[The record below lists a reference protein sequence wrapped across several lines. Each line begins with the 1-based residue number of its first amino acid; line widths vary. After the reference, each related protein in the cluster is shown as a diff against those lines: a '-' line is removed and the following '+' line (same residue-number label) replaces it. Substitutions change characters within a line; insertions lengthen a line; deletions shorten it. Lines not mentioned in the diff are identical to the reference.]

1 MIDIRLPNITGTTE
15 REQLVQVKSYL
26 HQLAEQLQWALQNV
40 DTNNNTSVVMPTA
53 RSLVPSSGNASG
65 EINAQATFASIKSLI
80 IKSAEIVDAYY
91 DEINAKLEGIYVAKS
106 DFGTYVEQTNALIE
120 ANSKGIT
127 QTYTNVQTIES
138 NVGSINT
145 TVQTLE
151 SNVGGIN
158 TTIQTLGGTVETLGG
173 TVQTLDSTIQDVDG
187 KVAGV
192 ESKVTEVEEKVS
204 TVETEVGTVKDKVST
219 VETEVGTVKDKVST
233 VETEVGAVKED
244 VKTVGDQVVAVDG
257 KVDTVAEEAS
267 TNLHDVKIGL
277 QENLNALSGAV
288 SDQGTALQDVK
299 DGAEK
304 SIAAVQDSVDGLS
317 GDIDTVK
324 DDVDKKTKAL
334 DEAIKATNVVVATV
348 TGTIKTGELYK
359 DEMGLPVFGLEIGQ
373 RNTIDGV
380 ETFNK
385 YARFVSNRLS
395 FYDSGGYEVAYI
407 SDSKLYITHAE
418 ITLSFKHGGFVDT
431 VMAGR
436 VVTKWVGGN

>member
-1 MIDIRLPNITGTTE
+1 MIDIRLPNITGSTE
-15 REQLVQVKSYL
+15 REQLVQMKSYL

-40 DTNNNTSVVMPTA
+40 DTSNNAPVVMPTA
-53 RSLVPSSGNASG
+53 RSLAPSSGNVSG

-91 DEINAKLEGIYVAKS
+91 DEINEKLIGEYEALS
-106 DFGTYVEQTNALIE
+106 DFGAFREYTE
-120 ANSKGIT
+120 AEFKKTST
-127 QTYTNVQTIES
+127 SFEQTYTNVQTLQS
-138 NVGSINT
+138 
-145 TVQTLE
+145 
-151 SNVGGIN
+151 
-158 TTIQTLGGTVETLGG
+158 
-173 TVQTLDSTIQDVDG
+173 
-187 KVAGV
+187 
-192 ESKVTEVEEKVS
+192 
-204 TVETEVGTVKDKVST
+204 
-219 VETEVGTVKDKVST
+219 
-233 VETEVGAVKED
+233 
-244 VKTVGDQVVAVDG
+244 TVGDI
-257 KVDTVAEEAS
+257 DTTLYDAKA
-267 TNLHDVKIGL
+267 GL

-288 SDQGTALQDVK
+288 SAQETALQDVK

-304 SIAAVQDSVDGLS
+304 SIADVQNSVDGLS
-317 GDIDTVK
+317 GDIDDVK

-373 RNTIDGV
+373 RNTIDDV

-418 ITLSFKHGGFVDT
+418 ITSSFKLGGFVDT
-431 VMAGR
+431 VMADGR
-436 VVTKWVGGN
+436 VVTKWVGGNS

>member
-1 MIDIRLPNITGTTE
+1 MIDIRLPNITGSTE

-91 DEINAKLEGIYVAKS
+91 DEINARLEGLYVAQS

-127 QTYTNVQTIES
+127 QTYTNVQTLQS
-138 NVGSINT
+138 TVGDIDT
-145 TVQTLE
+145 TVQTL
-151 SNVGGIN
+151 GG
-158 TTIQTLGGTVETLGG
+158 TVQTIDSTVQTIGGTVETLGG
-173 TVQTLDSTIQDVDG
+173 TVQTLDSTIQTVDG
-187 KVAGV
+187 KVAGVEGKVTGV
-192 ESKVTEVEEKVS
+192 ESKVTEVEGKVS

-219 VETEVGTVKDKVST
+219 VEGEVST
-233 VETEVGAVKED
+233 VKND

-267 TNLHDVKIGL
+267 TNLHDAKTGL

-288 SDQGTALQDVK
+288 SDQETALQDVK

-304 SIAAVQDSVDGLS
+304 SIAAVQNSVDGLS

-373 RNTIDGV
+373 RNTVDGV

-418 ITLSFKHGGFVDT
+418 ITSSFKLGGFVDT
-431 VMAGR
+431 VMADGR

>member
-15 REQLVQVKSYL
+15 REQLVQMKSYL

-53 RSLVPSSGNASG
+53 RSLAPVASG
-65 EINAQATFASIKSLI
+65 SPSQSDPQATFASIKSLI

-91 DEINAKLEGIYVAKS
+91 DEINARLEGLYVAQS
-106 DFGTYVEQTNALIE
+106 DFGTYVEETNALIE

-127 QTYTNVQTIES
+127 QTYTNVQTLQS
-138 NVGSINT
+138 TVGDID
-145 TVQTLE
+145 
-151 SNVGGIN
+151 
-158 TTIQTLGGTVETLGG
+158 TTIQTLGGTVQTIDSTVQTIGGTVEALGG
-173 TVQTLDSTIQDVDG
+173 TVQTLDSTLQD
-187 KVAGV
+187 
-192 ESKVTEVEEKVS
+192 
-204 TVETEVGTVKDKVST
+204 
-219 VETEVGTVKDKVST
+219 
-233 VETEVGAVKED
+233 
-244 VKTVGDQVVAVDG
+244 VDG

-267 TNLHDVKIGL
+267 TNLQEAKEGILGNVDVLSGVVDEHSKVIHDVK
-277 QENLNALSGAV
+277 E
-288 SDQGTALQDVK
+288 GT
-299 DGAEK
+299 EK
-304 SIAAVQDSVDGLS
+304 SLKDVGDKVDGLS
-317 GDIDTVK
+317 GEIDGVK
-324 DDVDKKTKAL
+324 SDVDEKTKAL

-373 RNTIDGV
+373 RNTVDGV

>member
-1 MIDIRLPNITGTTE
+1 MIDLRLPNITGATE
-15 REQLVQVKSYL
+15 REQLQQIKSYL
-26 HQLAEQLQWALQNV
+26 HQTVEQLNWALNNI
-40 DTNNNTSVVMPTA
+40 DTQSNTAVVAPTA
-53 RSLVPSSGNASG
+53 RSLAPVASG
-65 EINAQATFASIKSLI
+65 SAGQSDPQATFASIKSLI

-91 DEINAKLEGIYVAKS
+91 DEINTRLEGLYVAQS

-127 QTYTNVQTIES
+127 QTYTNIQTLQS
-138 NVGSINT
+138 DVGGIST
-145 TVQTLE
+145 TVQTL
-151 SNVGGIN
+151 GGTIN
-158 TTIQTLGGTVETLGG
+158 NLDTTVSTLGGTVQNINGTVQTLGGTV
-173 TVQTLDSTIQDVDG
+173 QNLDSTIQG
-187 KVAGV
+187 
-192 ESKVTEVEEKVS
+192 
-204 TVETEVGTVKDKVST
+204 
-219 VETEVGTVKDKVST
+219 
-233 VETEVGAVKED
+233 
-244 VKTVGDQVVAVDG
+244 VDG

-267 TNLHDVKIGL
+267 ANLHDAKTGIQG
-277 QENLNALSGAV
+277 NLDRLSGMV
-288 SDQGTALQDVK
+288 DDQESAIKDVK

-317 GDIDTVK
+317 GDIDDVK

-359 DEMGLPVFGLEIGQ
+359 DEKGLPVFGLEIGQ

-418 ITLSFKHGGFVDT
+418 ITSSFKLGGFVDT
-431 VMAGR
+431 VMAGGR
-436 VVTKWVGGN
+436 VVTKWVGGNS

>member
-1 MIDIRLPNITGTTE
+1 MIDIRLPNITGSTE
-15 REQLVQVKSYL
+15 REQLLQMKSYL

-53 RSLVPSSGNASG
+53 RSLAPIALGSVGQSDP
-65 EINAQATFASIKSLI
+65 QATFASIKSLI

-91 DEINAKLEGIYVAKS
+91 DEINARLEGLYVAQS
-106 DFGTYVEQTNALIE
+106 DFGTYVEETNALIE

-127 QTYTNVQTIES
+127 QTYTNVQTLQS
-138 NVGSINT
+138 TVGDIDT
-145 TVQTLE
+145 TVQTL
-151 SNVGGIN
+151 GG
-158 TTIQTLGGTVETLGG
+158 TVQTIDSTVQTIGGTVETLGG
-173 TVQTLDSTIQDVDG
+173 TVQTLDSTIQ
-187 KVAGV
+187 
-192 ESKVTEVEEKVS
+192 T
-204 TVETEVGTVKDKVST
+204 
-219 VETEVGTVKDKVST
+219 
-233 VETEVGAVKED
+233 
-244 VKTVGDQVVAVDG
+244 VDG

-267 TNLHDVKIGL
+267 TNLYDVKTGL

-288 SDQGTALQDVK
+288 SDQETALQDVK

-304 SIAAVQDSVDGLS
+304 SIADVQNSVDGLS
-317 GDIDTVK
+317 GDIDDVK

-395 FYDSGGYEVAYI
+395 FYDSGGYEVAYV

-418 ITLSFKHGGFVDT
+418 ITSSFKLGGFVDT
-431 VMAGR
+431 VMADGR

>member
-1 MIDIRLPNITGTTE
+1 MIDIRLPNITGSTE
-15 REQLVQVKSYL
+15 REQLVQMKSYL

-40 DTNNNTSVVMPTA
+40 DTNNNTAVVMPTA
-53 RSLVPSSGNASG
+53 RSLAPVASG
-65 EINAQATFASIKSLI
+65 SPSQSDPQATFASIKSLI

-91 DEINAKLEGIYVAKS
+91 DEINARLEGLYVAQS

-127 QTYTNVQTIES
+127 QTYTNVQTLQS
-138 NVGSINT
+138 TVGDIDT
-145 TVQTLE
+145 TVQ
-151 SNVGGIN
+151 
-158 TTIQTLGGTVETLGG
+158 TLGG
-173 TVQTLDSTIQDVDG
+173 TVQTIG
-187 KVAGV
+187 
-192 ESKVTEVEEKVS
+192 
-204 TVETEVGTVKDKVST
+204 
-219 VETEVGTVKDKVST
+219 
-233 VETEVGAVKED
+233 
-244 VKTVGDQVVAVDG
+244 G

-267 TNLHDVKIGL
+267 TNLHDAKTSL

-288 SDQGTALQDVK
+288 SDQETALQDVK

-304 SIAAVQDSVDGLS
+304 SIAAVQNSVDGLS
-317 GDIDTVK
+317 GDIDDVK

-359 DEMGLPVFGLEIGQ
+359 DAMGLPVFGLEIGQ

-418 ITLSFKHGGFVDT
+418 ITSSFKFGGFVET
-431 VMAGR
+431 VMADGR
-436 VVTKWVGGN
+436 VVTKWVGGNS